1 MTFKTLTMT
10 FPILLD
16 HRKISFCEHKP
27 LQKYSRTLTLV
38 FHVYSKLKTTC
49 VMGNLHLYVPSKSTY
64 MTNQLY

>member
-16 HRKISFCEHKP
+16 HVKISFREHTP

-38 FHVYSKLKTTC
+38 FHVYPKLKTTC
-49 VMGNLHLYVPSKSTY
+49 VMGNLYVPSKSTY